1 LGLEPGLFNHRVKAG
16 VLIRWTKVK
25 PQNGHQKQIRNK
37 DLTFWQRT
45 YIPEIIRGMVLTFK
59 QVLRPKFTRQYPEER
74 WNPPPSY
81 RGRPV
86 LVEEGGV
93 ERCVACGLCSRVCP
107 ALAIEVQAAETSLD
121 KERYPERFE
130 INMLRCIFCGF
141 CEEACPEEAIVM
153 SDEYELVFTNPED
166 AIFGKDKLLM
176 STKRLKTRLEFLR
189 KAR

>member
-1 LGLEPGLFNHRVKAG
+1 MVEPTNGQGK
-16 VLIRWTKVK
+16 KVAEAL
-25 PQNGHQKQIRNK
+25 QVRRK
-37 DLTFWQRT
+37 DLSFFQRT
-45 YIPEIIRGMVLTFK
+45 YIPEILKGMVLTFK
-59 QVLRPKFTRQYPEER
+59 QMLRPKFTRQYPEER
-74 WNPPPSY
+74 FNPQPSY

-86 LVEEGGV
+86 LVEQNGV
-93 ERCVACGLCSRVCP
+93 ERCVACGLCARVCP
-107 ALAIEVQAAETSLD
+107 ALAIEVQAAETELE

-176 STKRLKTRLEFLR
+176 STDRLKTRLEFLR
-189 KAR
+189 QAR